1 MKKTEE
7 VDSILNILEM
17 LYVRYEQE
25 MVNMLWHKNLE
36 KTNTK
41 IELRDDIAY
50 FLPQIMYPRLTLATT
65 GSPTRRARPTP

>member
-25 MVNMLWHKNLE
+25 LVNMLWHKSLE
-36 KTNTK
+36 KTNAK
-41 IELRDDIAY
+41 VELREDIAY
-50 FLPQIMYPRLTLATT
+50 FLPQIM
-65 GSPTRRARPTP
+65 